1 MRLGSLLHPRSE
13 ILVEGL
19 TGLGSLQ
26 HLRGEDVAGPV
37 ALRPMSLQ
45 LFRVL
50 FICLGERLENAIG
63 SGCEDNVSKV
73 DGICVCWKTLKDDYT
88 LNLKIK
94 LLFFGLNHE
103 EEFIL

>member
-1 MRLGSLLHPRSE
+1 MRLGSLLHLRCEVLLVGLTGPGSLLHLRSE
-13 ILVEGL
+13 VLLEGL
-19 TGLGSLQ
+19 TGLGSLL

-37 ALRPMSLQ
+37 ALRRMSLQ

-73 DGICVCWKTLKDDYT
+73 DPSCVCWKTLTHDYT
-88 LNLKIK
+88 
-94 LLFFGLNHE
+94 
-103 EEFIL
+103 

>member
-88 LNLKIK
+88 LNIKVK
-94 LLFFGLNHE
+94 LLFFWLKS
-103 EEFIL
+103 